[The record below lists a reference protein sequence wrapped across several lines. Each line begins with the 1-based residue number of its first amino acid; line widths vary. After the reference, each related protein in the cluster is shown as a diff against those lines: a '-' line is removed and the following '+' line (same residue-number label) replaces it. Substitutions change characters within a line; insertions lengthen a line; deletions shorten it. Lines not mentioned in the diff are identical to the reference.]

1 MNHIRFTD
9 RLSFKQARQGVLA
22 AFVLG
27 TLLGLIQVGL
37 DYRAEDAAI
46 DSEIAAQINVSL
58 GPASRIAYNVDTE
71 LARELTTGLLQSPP
85 IIRAEIIDDTGV
97 ALASVS
103 RPMLASRYRAVSDAL
118 FEPVRN
124 YSHPLYVE
132 HVPDELLGHLVIEVD
147 TFHQGAQFLRRAG
160 LTLVSNFILCLVLS
174 LILVVLFYGML
185 TKPLVRLITDLLGM
199 TSEHERSR
207 LPCPAGHE
215 RDEIGALVE
224 VINQQLHSIDVNL
237 RQKLRAEDR
246 LRQYL
251 EELETIVEART
262 TELQSA
268 NRQLRVS
275 NQELERSRQEAL
287 ETASSRAAFLA
298 AMSHEIRTPINGL
311 LGMIGLALD
320 SPLNDEQRQQLSIA
334 YDSGKILVELLNDIL
349 DLSKFEAGKLQLEE
363 IPFDLGALLEDTTSL
378 LSQNAYKRDIELSCR
393 IDPALPGMM
402 LGDPMRIRQIIS
414 NLLSNALKFTEQG
427 QVSVY
432 LAVHPNRGGQQWVD
446 ISVRDTGIGIQTEAL
461 ESVFSPF
468 TQADAQISRRFG
480 GTGLGLALCK
490 SLADAMQGTL
500 KVESEQGQ
508 GSTFTVSLPLK
519 THSTGPTFPLPAP
532 RSVLIWNRLGRLQGS
547 FLLEQL
553 EHWGMR
559 CALINYSD
567 QIQPPLNNPPF
578 DLWLLDS
585 PEVAHQLA
593 GQRMEIPRLLVCP
606 YTGWLSTTDARA
618 AGVRQ
623 HVASPPSRAHLARA
637 IDDLFAQP
645 LTNTGGAVLTQT
657 QTGYTVLLVED
668 NLVNQMVAKGML
680 GRLGYDVAV
689 AEHGEA
695 ALQRLHEREFDLVL
709 MDCNMPV
716 MDGYETTRRIREQAH
731 WATLPV
737 IALTANALEEDRERC
752 TEAGMDDYLVKP
764 FKREDLQAMMN
775 KWLGND
781 TGRAGPDT
789 PASD

>member
-22 AFVLG
+22 AFILG
-27 TLLGLIQVGL
+27 TLLGLIQVSL

-46 DSEIAAQINVSL
+46 DHEIAAQINVSL

-71 LARELTTGLLQSPP
+71 LARELTSGLLQSPP
-85 IIRAEIIDDTGV
+85 IVRAEIIDDTGV
-97 ALASVS
+97 ALASVN
-103 RPMLASRYRAVSDAL
+103 RPMMESRYRAFSDAL

-124 YSHPLYVE
+124 YSQPLYVE
-132 HVPDELLGHLVIEVD
+132 HSPNELLGHLVIEVD
-147 TFHQGAQFLRRAG
+147 TFHQGSKFLRRAG

-199 TSEHERSR
+199 KTEHERSR
-207 LPCPAGHE
+207 LPCPTGHE

-224 VINQQLHSIDVNL
+224 VINQQLQSIDVNL

-251 EELETIVEART
+251 DELETIVEART
-262 TELQSA
+262 TELQDT
-268 NRQLRVS
+268 NRQLRLS
-275 NQELERSRQEAL
+275 NRELEDSRQAAL
-287 ETASSRAAFLA
+287 DTASSTAAFLA

-320 SPLNDEQRQQLSIA
+320 SELSDEQRQQLSIA

-393 IDPALPGMM
+393 IDPALPAML
-402 LGDPMRIRQIIS
+402 LGDPMRVRQIIS

-432 LAVHPNRGGQQWVD
+432 LAVAPNRGGQQWVD
-446 ISVRDTGIGIQTEAL
+446 IYVRDTGIGIQPEAL

-468 TQADAQISRRFG
+468 TQADAEISRRFG
-480 GTGLGLALCK
+480 GTGLGLAVCK

-500 KVESEQGQ
+500 TVESEPGQ
-508 GSTFTVSLPLK
+508 GSKFTVSLPLK
-519 THSTGPTFPLPAP
+519 THSTEPTFSLPTP
-532 RSVLIWNRLGRLQGS
+532 RSVLIWNRLGRLQGR

-559 CALINYSD
+559 CLLVNYSD
-567 QIQPPLNNPPF
+567 QVHPPLNNAQF
-578 DLWLLDS
+578 DFWLLDS
-585 PEVAHQLA
+585 PDVAHRLA

-606 YTGWLSTTDARA
+606 YTGWLGSADARA
-618 AGVRQ
+618 TGVRQ
-623 HVASPPSRAHLARA
+623 QVASPPSRARLARA
-637 IDDLFAQP
+637 IDELFAKDPSSADGIAAAQ
-645 LTNTGGAVLTQT
+645 V
-657 QTGYTVLLVED
+657 QTGRTLLLVED
-668 NLVNQMVAKGML
+668 NQVNQMVAKGML
-680 GRLGYDVAV
+680 SRLGYQVMV

-695 ALQRLHEREFDLVL
+695 ALALLQENDFDLVL

-716 MDGYETTRRIREQAH
+716 MDGYETTRRIREQPQWQA
-731 WATLPV
+731 LPV
-737 IALTANALEEDRERC
+737 IALTANAMEEDRQRC
-752 TEAGMDDYLVKP
+752 TDAGMNDYLVKP
-764 FKREDLQAMMN
+764 FKREDLQNMMN
-775 KWLGND
+775 KWLGDGN
-781 TGRAGPDT
+781 GESRADPEL
-789 PASD
+789 SQ